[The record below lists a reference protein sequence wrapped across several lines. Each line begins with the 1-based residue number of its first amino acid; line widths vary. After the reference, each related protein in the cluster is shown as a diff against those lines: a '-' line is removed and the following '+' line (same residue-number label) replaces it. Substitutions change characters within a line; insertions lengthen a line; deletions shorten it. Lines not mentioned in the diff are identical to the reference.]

1 MPPYSMGAQTLNGC
15 IGHEEVGGTSR
26 QQLRRKYAHKIDVE
40 VFNLPLPYR
49 LFFLHVTQ
57 HALAPIFGDLR
68 ALDTESRDVKNRH
81 CGSDMT

>member
-40 VFNLPLPYR
+40 VFNLPGITFTVQAILPPRYATCSASYFRGFTCSGYR
-49 LFFLHVTQ
+49 KQ
-57 HALAPIFGDLR
+57 RCKESAL
-68 ALDTESRDVKNRH
+68 
-81 CGSDMT
+81 